1 VAENRIHLILTPQR
15 AKGLAVVLRLAKEIL
30 AMPPNTPVHPNLG
43 AFHLE
48 RGLLKAEINAAE
60 ETVLKQMEEQMPKE

>member
-1 VAENRIHLILTPQR
+1 
-15 AKGLAVVLRLAKEIL
+15 
-30 AMPPNTPVHPNLG
+30 MPPNTPVHPNLG